1 MNKSIRRKHAGFT
14 LVEVAIVIVI
24 FGLLLSALLIPLQA
38 QRNVAFQR
46 ETEATLENA
55 RQALLGFA
63 QTNGRLPCPAT
74 DNGGAF
80 PDGTGTSNPNVSG
93 VCAQQVGFLPA
104 KTLGILPTDNEGF
117 ALDAWNNRIRYV
129 VTQNSTALV
138 PNPATPDF
146 TTIIADDPAT
156 PLINE
161 ADGMNAIGVENLT
174 PDLMVCAT
182 STPAGCT
189 ASVNLV
195 DNAVAVIFSVG
206 STGAQASGGT
216 DEDQNLKNPPYAD
229 PTIYV
234 SHVSTAAGAANGE
247 FDHIVTWI
255 SPYVLYNAMIQA
267 GQLH

>member
-1 MNKSIRRKHAGFT
+1 MNHHKKGKHAGFS
-14 LVEVAIVIVI
+14 LVEMAIVIVI

-38 QRNVAFQR
+38 QRNVAFQHQ
-46 ETEATLENA
+46 TEATLESA

-80 PDGTGTSNPNVSG
+80 PDGTGTSNPNASG
-93 VCAQQVGFLPA
+93 ACAQQVGFLPA
-104 KTLGILPTDNEGF
+104 KTLGILPTDDQGF
-117 ALDAWNNRIRYV
+117 ALDAWNNRIRYA
-129 VTQNSTALV
+129 VTQNSTAKV

-146 TTIIADDPAT
+146 TTVVADDPTT

-182 STPAGCT
+182 STPAGCN
-189 ASVNLV
+189 ANINLV

-206 STGAQASGGT
+206 ATGLNAGGV
-216 DEDQNLKNPPYAD
+216 DEAQNLTSSPN
-229 PTIYV
+229 TVFV
-234 SHVSTAAGAANGE
+234 SHTSTSASAANGE
-247 FDHIVTWI
+247 FDHLVIWL